1 MLNAV
6 IYLSLGAAILALIVV
21 LVRELTRGKNENG
34 PGPEVQGDLPLPSPD
49 APPDEPSWN
58 LDQVNAA
65 PLAPVI
71 APDTTTGGSSLSQ
84 QKPFPK
90 GFSVAF
96 SAVFVLVGLG
106 VLAWGIHLTLQGL
119 TSQNWPAAQGTIISS
134 EIQESEDSDSG
145 TVYGARVRYT
155 YRVDNIDYS
164 GSKVSFVDIS
174 ASDSSIA
181 NRVVARY
188 PAGRSVAVYYDPAQ
202 PKTAVLE
209 TGVSANF
216 LLLYAIGGMF
226 VVIPLVIIYATLKA
240 KPA

>member
-1 MLNAV
+1 MLNTL
-6 IYLSLGAAILALIVV
+6 IYLLLGAAILTLIVM
-21 LVRELTRGKNENG
+21 LVRELARGKNEAG
-34 PGPEVQGDLPLPSPD
+34 PGQAAQAGIPLPSPNA
-49 APPDEPSWN
+49 APKEASWN
-58 LDQVNAA
+58 LEQSDPA
-65 PLAPVI
+65 PTAYGPALPR
-71 APDTTTGGSSLSQ
+71 

-90 GFSVAF
+90 GISVAF

-119 TSQNWPAAQGTIISS
+119 TSQNWPAVQGTIISS

-145 TVYGARVRYT
+145 TVYGASVRYA
-155 YRVDNIDYS
+155 YRVDGIDYT
-164 GSKVSFVDIS
+164 GSKVSFADIS

-181 NRVVARY
+181 IRVVGRY

-209 TGVSANF
+209 TGVSGNF
-216 LLLYAIGGMF
+216 LLLYVIGGMF

-240 KPA
+240 KPV